1 LSIRAKLFLL
11 LLALCAAASG
21 LGLLTAWMSAR
32 AAVRE
37 QAENEFGRVD
47 AAWRASLAERLEDL
61 KDDVDDLAR
70 DVRYSSCMGQASADP
85 DDFAGTPGDVRAAN
99 LCLTQ
104 QALHT
109 RWGDTFVLLNDRGL
123 QIIRQD
129 HVESDIGRSFAE
141 RRIVRAALDGRAAFE
156 LHRAAGE
163 PDGREEVDVDVAVP
177 VRSPEQR
184 LLGVALAGLPTGPM
198 FQTLG
203 KQLGVEISLA
213 PGARPEPPHEVRR
226 GGKELL
232 EQTALLPDP
241 EGHALAAVMLRQD
254 LGATLLPFER
264 AVRWG
269 AGLGGGA
276 AILLALLFALVAA
289 RRATRPLEE
298 LSRASAAIAQG
309 RYETRV
315 AERGRDEIGRLARSF
330 NAMAEGLGQRVFFE
344 SALRRYLAPAVVDDL
359 VRDPSR
365 MRLGGE
371 RREMTVLFF
380 DVAGF
385 TALSEA
391 LPPDELV
398 ALCNG
403 YLEQVVGALFDAGGT
418 LDKFIGDAVMAL
430 FGVPLAQPDH
440 PARACRAALAMQR
453 AFAAHV
459 SASPNPAV
467 RALHARIGL
476 HSGTAAFGNLGAR
489 SIMSLTAMGDAV
501 NLASRLEGV
510 NKVYRTDVLASEAT
524 ARAAGCATR
533 ELDLVRVVG
542 RKEPVRIFEIL
553 ADPAPPGEALAAY
566 AAGLTAYRE
575 RRFEAAAAGFDRAA
589 ALGDRPAAVLAQ
601 RSREYR
607 VAPPSEDWDGSF
619 ALDRK

>member
-1 LSIRAKLFLL
+1 MSIRAKLFALL
-11 LLALCAAASG
+11 LGLGAAAAG
-21 LGLLTAWMSAR
+21 LGLLTAWLNAR

-37 QAENEFGRVD
+37 QAERDFARIGSAWH
-47 AAWRASLAERLEDL
+47 AALAERLQQLGEDVTSL
-61 KDDVDDLAR
+61 SG
-70 DVRYSSCMGQASADP
+70 DVRYSSCMSQASADP

-99 LCLTQ
+99 LCLCQ

-109 RWGDTFVLLNDRGL
+109 RWGRTFVLLNDQGL

-129 HVESDIGRSFAE
+129 DEQDDIGHSFAD
-141 RRIVRAALDGRAAFE
+141 RAIVQAALHRQTAFE
-156 LHRAAGE
+156 LDRAGDEIDVATPVVNPEGRLFGVAMAGLSTQAMFQSL
-163 PDGREEVDVDVAVP
+163 GRE
-177 VRSPEQR
+177 
-184 LLGVALAGLPTGPM
+184 
-198 FQTLG
+198 
-203 KQLGVEISLA
+203 LGVEIAIA
-213 PGARPEPPHEVRR
+213 PGAAPGPPHEVRA
-226 GGKELL
+226 GGRTRL
-232 EQTALLPDP
+232 EQFSPLPGP
-241 EGHALAAVMLRQD
+241 KGAPALATVVLSRD
-254 LGATLLPFER
+254 LGATLAPFER
-264 AVRWG
+264 AVRRG
-269 AGLGGGA
+269 AALGGGA
-276 AILLALLFALVAA
+276 ALLLAVLFALVAA
-289 RRATRPLEE
+289 GRATRPLEE

-309 RYETRV
+309 KYETRV

-385 TALSEA
+385 TALAETLA
-391 LPPDELV
+391 PDELV

-533 ELDLVRVVG
+533 ELDLVKVVG

-566 AAGLTAYRE
+566 AAALTAYRE

-589 ALGDRPAAVLAQ
+589 ALGDRPASVLAQ

-607 VAPPSEDWDGSF
+607 GAPPPEGWDGSF